1 MSGHVELS
9 TRAIKDLRR
18 LDASARDRVTRVLR
32 SDLAADP
39 RPPNLDVVQLEGRAP
54 WSRLRLGDHRV
65 IFRPLAAAE
74 LRALGATQR
83 RGILVERLINRRDL
97 EKAIRHL

>member
-18 LDASARDRVTRVLR
+18 LDPSTRDRVTRVLR
-32 SDLAADP
+32 ADLVADL
-39 RPPNLDVVQLEGRAP
+39 RAPNLDVVQLEGRAP
-54 WSRLRLGDHRV
+54 WSRLRVGDHRV
-65 IFRPLAAAE
+65 IFRPLTAAE

-83 RGILVERLINRRDL
+83 KGILVERLINRRDL